1 MAQSSSSEVPQA
13 ARARYVQAAATSA
26 GVQFDEEMR
35 WLCRVREALEHA
47 SAESLAAFPK
57 VFDVPRAL
65 RDTKPDAYSPQ
76 HFALGPYHQ
85 SRPDLKDMERYKLA
99 AAKRAER
106 LFAGDHRIPDL
117 VYRFLTLQGEIRGP
131 YHRFLELSNE
141 TLAWMMAVDTCFLL
155 DFLFGR
161 YQQDEAA
168 AATDVVV
175 SSATNWINATLRDIM
190 MLENQL
196 PLALFA
202 RNLELRYGSEQA
214 AADVLRAVLDRFI
227 KDVCPIKTYGSTA
240 IPDFTKQAHLLELL
254 YHFLVPTTA
263 VFDDNSGGQDVPPPT
278 LDGADDG
285 GGDVEKQLPAEYDKV
300 KRVCMQVSKMRIVKE
315 KLISRPNNLIRKMP
329 PAVSGLLPV
338 VGKMIASMDV
348 KARLK
353 DVNMGTN
360 IVDSPLAQE
369 IKIPSVTQLAG
380 CGVRF
385 VPTPDGIAGVAFD
398 EKTATLSLSVIV
410 LDSNTEVVLRNLMAY
425 EAVAVRGPLVLARY
439 TELMNG
445 IVDTAKD
452 VKILQQSGVVVNRMK
467 NTAEA
472 ASMWNGMCRATRLTR
487 VPRLDAVIQAV
498 NKHRSKT
505 ASARAQKLLKK
516 YIFRSWKI
524 LTLLASVLL
533 LLMTALQTFCST
545 YPCQASWFGHILP
558 SSQP

>member
-1 MAQSSSSEVPQA
+1 MAQPSSSSSEVPQ
-13 ARARYVQAAATSA
+13 ARARYVQAAAASA
-26 GVQFDEEMR
+26 GVQFNEEMR

-47 SAESLAAFPK
+47 SAESLGAFPK

-65 RDTKPDAYSPQ
+65 RDTKPDAYAPQ

-106 LFAGDHRIPDL
+106 LFAGDHKIPDL

-131 YHRFLELSNE
+131 YHRILELSNE

-155 DFLFGR
+155 DFLLGR
-161 YQQDEAA
+161 YQQDEV
-168 AATDVVV
+168 ATD
-175 SSATNWINATLRDIM
+175 TNQI
-190 MLENQL
+190 
-196 PLALFA
+196 PLVLFF
-202 RNLELRYGSEQA
+202 RNLELRYASEQA

-227 KDVCPIKTYGSTA
+227 KDVCPIKTYASTA
-240 IPDFTKQAHLLELL
+240 VPDFTKQAHLLELL

-263 VFDDNSGGQDVPPPT
+263 VFDDNSGQDIPPPA
-278 LDGADDG
+278 LEHDQADDG
-285 GGDVEKQLPAEYDKV
+285 GDLEKQIPAEYDKV
-300 KRVCMQVSKMRIVKE
+300 KRACLQVSSMRFVKE
-315 KLISRPNNLIRKMP
+315 NLISRPKNLSGQLVRKMP
-329 PAVSGLLPV
+329 PALSGLLPV
-338 VGKMIASMDV
+338 VGKMIASVDM

-385 VPTPDGIAGVAFD
+385 LPSPEGIAGVAFD
-398 EKTATLSLSVIV
+398 EKTATLSLPVIV

-425 EAVAVRGPLVLARY
+425 EAVAVQGPLVLARY

-467 NTAEA
+467 NKAEA
-472 ASMWNGMCRATRLTR
+472 ASMWNGMCRATRVSR
-487 VPRLDAVIQAV
+487 VPRLDAVIKAV
-498 NKHRSKT
+498 NAHRDKT

-516 YIFRSWKI
+516 YVFGSWKI
-524 LTLLASVLL
+524 LTLLASVSL

-545 YPCQASWFGHILP
+545 YPCQSTWFGHILP
-558 SSQP
+558 SS